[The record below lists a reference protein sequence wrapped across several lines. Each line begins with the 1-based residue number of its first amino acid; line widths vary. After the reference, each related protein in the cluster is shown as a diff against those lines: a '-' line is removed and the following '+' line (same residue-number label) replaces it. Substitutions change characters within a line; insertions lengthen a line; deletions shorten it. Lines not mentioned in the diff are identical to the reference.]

1 MTEDTAGSS
10 ARWLLLMAIGALV
23 VVGLFLRV
31 WGLWDFSLSPDE
43 ALTLLISSEPTIS
56 EVLDFGAQHPHPPL
70 RYILLHFMLYISDG
84 VLFLKSIAY
93 LPGVA
98 LVPVFFLLG
107 RRTAGT
113 ASGITMA
120 TLATFSYAGLLLS
133 EVLRTYMLGTFFISV
148 GLCAFFAYIQ
158 EERTR
163 YLYIYSASMTLGLL
177 SHYFTI
183 LPVAAVCLVWLCR
196 IVRSQRP
203 LSKLIGAALANLPV
217 AIVALASYVL
227 HISSRY
233 SEAHWNSITGGWLA
247 PHFPGTVSEFLAN
260 AVALFAYLYLEPN
273 KLWIMVLAALGIVAL
288 WVTKRRDVA
297 MVIILTITVNL
308 VLTFVHKYPFGGVR
322 QCVYLLPLFSVAVGA
337 AVQFGCQRTLTLF
350 ERWFDPGLLQWASSR
365 RKTLSYVALACFIV
379 FLAGVSYGIIRLG
392 NLRRYDGNGWVELP
406 VKRDDM
412 TGALRYVREHMEA
425 DDIVL
430 AERQTMLYAQLATR
444 RDPEATSE
452 INRRLSL
459 GGLELHGSDGNFTFH
474 SEEVLWTSFEDLL
487 RHVEIGEDTTIWV
500 VSIGWQSIK
509 RVLAGEIYEYLV
521 IDSWSRGG
529 AGVYGFRGSAVADEI
544 ERRFGD
550 GTADLSHD
558 GRTSR

>member
-203 LSKLIGAALANLPV
+203 LSKLIGAPSLP
-217 AIVALASYVL
+217 
-227 HISSRY
+227 
-233 SEAHWNSITGGWLA
+233 W
-247 PHFPGTVSEFLAN
+247 
-260 AVALFAYLYLEPN
+260 
-273 KLWIMVLAALGIVAL
+273 
-288 WVTKRRDVA
+288 D
-297 MVIILTITVNL
+297 
-308 VLTFVHKYPFGGVR
+308 
-322 QCVYLLPLFSVAVGA
+322 CV
-337 AVQFGCQRTLTLF
+337 
-350 ERWFDPGLLQWASSR
+350 
-365 RKTLSYVALACFIV
+365 
-379 FLAGVSYGIIRLG
+379 GVSGE
-392 NLRRYDGNGWVELP
+392 RR
-406 VKRDDM
+406 
-412 TGALRYVREHMEA
+412 GAV
-425 DDIVL
+425 
-430 AERQTMLYAQLATR
+430 
-444 RDPEATSE
+444 
-452 INRRLSL
+452 RLSL
-459 GGLELHGSDGNFTFH
+459 P
-474 SEEVLWTSFEDLL
+474 
-487 RHVEIGEDTTIWV
+487 
-500 VSIGWQSIK
+500 
-509 RVLAGEIYEYLV
+509 
-521 IDSWSRGG
+521 
-529 AGVYGFRGSAVADEI
+529 
-544 ERRFGD
+544 
-550 GTADLSHD
+550 
-558 GRTSR
+558 